1 MREERSVERRDS
13 RRPRPLEGL
22 RGLRPSDLPREIS
35 AGITLAALMVPLN
48 IGYAQVMGLPPV
60 AGLYTA
66 IFPLAVFAL
75 LSTSRHVVA
84 SPDASIS
91 AMVGATLVVFGA
103 SGDPARIEAGFAFAL
118 LCGLIFFAFW
128 FFRLAFLAN
137 FVSRAVMAGFITGLA
152 IEVLTNQL
160 RRILAAGHDAAPKTE
175 ALAAA
180 WGDSIGGSFETEGFF
195 LHAMALVE
203 SIPAA
208 NVYSI
213 GIGVGALLMVRLFK
227 RYAPRVPG
235 ALVAL
240 VVLTVL
246 VAVLELDKRGVSV
259 LGEVP
264 SAAPEFKFPALPPA
278 DYFRL
283 LPGAF
288 AIAAITLCERLLL
301 ARQYSRKHGYKTDG
315 NQEIF
320 ACGAANV
327 AAGLTGSIMIGNS
340 PSRSAAMDSAGAKT
354 QLPSLVASG
363 TITLVILFFS
373 DLLAYLPT
381 AVLAGIVAN
390 AVLSLIE
397 VKELRALWRMRRS
410 DFWIAM
416 VCLLGVLVLGAL
428 KGVVIAVLMAII
440 DVVRRASRPGT
451 WALRQAPDGRHFV
464 AGEVG
469 PEANDGGLVIYRFGA
484 PLYFANANLFMEEV
498 ERLVGDAPTPV
509 RWFVL
514 DAEAM
519 TDIDTTGAEAF
530 EELLELLADRNVTF
544 AMSRA
549 NKPVPAVLERY
560 GLLEKVGMEHIFP
573 TNRHVWAAF
582 QEAGDGVIPPSS
594 PPQNP

>member
-13 RRPRPLEGL
+13 RWPRPLAGF

-91 AMVGATLVVFGA
+91 AMVGASLVVFGA
-103 SGDPARIEAGFAFAL
+103 SGDPARIEAGFAIAL
-118 LCGLIFFAFW
+118 LCGLIFFVFW

-160 RRILAAGHDAAPKTE
+160 RRILAAGHDAAPKTG

-288 AIAAITLCERLLL
+288 AIVAITLCERLLL

-320 ACGAANV
+320 ACGAANL

-340 PSRSAAMDSAGAKT
+340 ASWSAAM
-354 QLPSLVASG
+354 
-363 TITLVILFFS
+363 VILFFS

-594 PPQNP
+594 PPQDP